1 MAIIPLTAYIF
12 FRNITPSIRSGVSMS
27 LHDLGKTTLETYLLQ
42 HHIWLSS
49 NAKTLWTI
57 TPGNPWV
64 NFALATLVFFAVSKE
79 LYRLT
84 MSLRGMILPDDKN
97 LAMKNGLGLAG
108 LMVLCWGLAE
118 VLILLEMGMLEVVL
132 TCFGL
137 AVVSLFVII
146 RFATSAAEQSL
157 YQQYQL
163 RFIKLMGAGFAIVL
177 VFLLLRG
184 NNSTDESPY
193 LSNSLPTTNA
203 KKANVGPSHDC
214 LDAISNGH
222 WAVGPCGES
231 SGEKQ
236 VAYCVKEQWIWDSA
250 VIGPSCP
257 IHRYTPISLQ
267 TSFKN
272 KRVAFI
278 GDSIVRSAYHGFL
291 SSVDHTYDQNHSYIF
306 KHQDMNYYP
315 SFSNTT
321 SFKFYWTPFL
331 QNITSLLQRESKTLQ
346 EADIIVMGASLW
358 DALYYHNVGQF
369 SQSLNELST
378 LLSKFSN
385 NNNNSSSG
393 SVKPVKMWLL
403 PTVILDDRL
412 LSEEKRQFMNEQML
426 TQYRQAVRNS
436 AIRNHVQVII
446 NGQTASAVRESHS
459 VDGIHYTEDVYEV
472 MGQMIANAFILHHP
486 ELMQKSA
493 SSLSSSSSVKKPYA
507 PRPTGSMSLP
517 DYGAAMLV
525 LTVIMLFLMDSYLGI
540 GYLSL
545 LLGGKS
551 YDWDA
556 AYTPLHIKLG
566 IIATAP
572 PRPPRESE
580 KLDADTDALL
590 AEERGTLEDRNLQNA

>member
-1 MAIIPLTAYIF
+1 
-12 FRNITPSIRSGVSMS
+12 
-27 LHDLGKTTLETYLLQ
+27 
-42 HHIWLSS
+42 
-49 NAKTLWTI
+49 
-57 TPGNPWV
+57 
-64 NFALATLVFFAVSKE
+64 
-79 LYRLT
+79 
-84 MSLRGMILPDDKN
+84 MILPDDKN

-108 LMVLCWGLAE
+108 LLVLCWGLAE

-146 RFATSAAEQSL
+146 RFATSAAEQTL
-157 YQQYQL
+157 YQQNQL
-163 RFIKLMGAGFAIVL
+163 RFIKLMGAGFVSVL
-177 VFLLLRG
+177 VLFLLRG
-184 NNSTDESPY
+184 NNSTESSY
-193 LSNSLPTTNA
+193 LSNSLPAINA
-203 KKANVGPSHDC
+203 VKANVGPSRDC

-250 VIGPSCP
+250 AIGPNCP

-321 SFKFYWTPFL
+321 SFKFYWTPFV
-331 QNITSLLQRESKTLQ
+331 QNITSLLQRERKTLQ
-346 EADIIVMGASLW
+346 EADILVMGASLW
-358 DALYYHNVGQF
+358 DALYYRNVGQF

-378 LLSKFSN
+378 LLSKVSN
-385 NNNNSSSG
+385 S

-412 LSEEKRQFMNEQML
+412 LSEEKRQFMNEQIIA
-426 TQYRQAVRNS
+426 QYRQAVRNS
-436 AIRNHVQVII
+436 SIRDQVQVIL

-472 MGQMIANAFILHHP
+472 MGQMVANAFILHHP
-486 ELMQKSA
+486 ELVHKTASLA
-493 SSLSSSSSVKKPYA
+493 SSAVKKPYT

-590 AEERGTLEDRNLQNA
+590 AEERGMHEDRNLQNA